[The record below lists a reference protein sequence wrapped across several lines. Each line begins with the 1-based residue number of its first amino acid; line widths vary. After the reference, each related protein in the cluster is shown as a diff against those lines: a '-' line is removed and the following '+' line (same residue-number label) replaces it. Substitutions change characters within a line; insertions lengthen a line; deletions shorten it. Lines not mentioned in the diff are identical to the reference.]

1 MKCCGFQPRPAP
13 DEVDGAGAGTG
24 GISVSHLAAWARD
37 LENDE
42 ARELEENQGI
52 DQHTFVRILE
62 NYPKKDERYVYGN
75 YGYIPS
81 LQPL

>member
-1 MKCCGFQPRPAP
+1 M
-13 DEVDGAGAGTG
+13 
-24 GISVSHLAAWARD
+24 SHLAAWARD

-62 NYPKKDERYVYGN
+62 NYPKKDERYVQKLRIYCFITIVEGT
-75 YGYIPS
+75 
-81 LQPL
+81 